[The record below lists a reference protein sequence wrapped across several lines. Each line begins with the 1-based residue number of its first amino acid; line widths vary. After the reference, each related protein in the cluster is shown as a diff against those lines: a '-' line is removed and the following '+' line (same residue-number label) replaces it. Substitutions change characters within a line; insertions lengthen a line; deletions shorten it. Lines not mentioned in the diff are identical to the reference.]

1 MQLPTPKFKDKT
13 LKMPECKPPKNPGRD
28 KSKDNEI
35 KMQMAKDIF
44 CKYMEQDKIPTE
56 RLDDIV
62 WFSCSISEQIFNRF
76 NK

>member
-1 MQLPTPKFKDKT
+1 MNDKVKPPGEYPKPPA
-13 LKMPECKPPKNPGRD
+13 MPPKNPGRD

-44 CKYMEQDKIPTE
+44 CKFLEVDTPDAIMTGTVDPVET
-56 RLDDIV
+56 
-62 WFSCSISEQIFNRF
+62 SCKVAEKIFNRF